1 MPWDM
6 YEPIRIPD
14 AVWDKDDVQKA
25 LTSRDIAKLF
35 KVAQQWVGSSQSR
48 IGIAT
53 GMPQGRISEII
64 HGRREVTSIE
74 VLQRVADGL
83 NMPSRARLRL
93 GLAPRLEDSIESLS
107 QLDRIGITQIFASQ
121 GEAAEEISGRARDA
135 KRIDLLVV
143 RALGLIGLNES
154 LLRQAVTGQRR
165 EPLRLR
171 VLLLDPDC
179 EAASIRAKEI
189 RESPASFRAGI
200 NLSIARLEEL
210 TGQADIDVS
219 VRKYRALPVWRCI
232 RLDDVLYLSMF
243 HPSSEGHQSSVYK
256 LVAAQYNLLWT
267 GFERQFDEVW
277 QSSAAVI

>member
-1 MPWDM
+1 M
-6 YEPIRIPD
+6 YEPISIPD

-35 KVAQQWVGSSQSR
+35 KFAQQWVGSSQSR

-53 GMPQGRISEII
+53 GMPQGRVSEII

-74 VLQRVADGL
+74 VLQRIADGL

-121 GEAAEEISGRARDA
+121 EEAAEEISGRARDA

-154 LLRQAVTGQRR
+154 LLRPAVTGHRR

-179 EAASIRAKEI
+179 GAASVRAKEI

-210 TGQADIDVS
+210 TEQSDIDVS
-219 VRKYRALPVWRCI
+219 VRKYRALPVWRYI

-243 HPSSEGHQSSVYK
+243 QPSSEGHQSSVYK
-256 LVAAQYNLLWT
+256 LVAATPCWRR
-267 GFERQFDEVW
+267 GEG
-277 QSSAAVI
+277 SSSL